1 MWGTY
6 YGYTQLLILKKKEL
20 LKTTQKNISK
30 SK

>member
-6 YGYTQLLILKKKEL
+6 YGYTQLVILKKKEL
-20 LKTTQKNISK
+20 LKTPQKNISK

>member
-6 YGYTQLLILKKKEL
+6 YGYTQLVILKKKEL

>member
-6 YGYTQLLILKKKEL
+6 YGYTQLVILKKKEL
-20 LKTTQKNISK
+20 HKTTQKNISK